1 MKNIKVVAFDC
12 DGVMFDTAE
21 ANRVYYSKI
30 LEHFG
35 RPALTAE
42 QFAVVHM
49 HTVDESLA
57 HLFPDKK
64 DLAAAQA
71 YRRGMNY
78 QVYLKYLTLEPH
90 LVSLL
95 ARIRPAMKTA
105 IVTNR
110 TDTMHR
116 LLAEFGLED
125 GFDLVV
131 TASDVEQPKPHPE
144 GLIKI
149 LRHFDISPRQA
160 VYIGDSPLDA
170 AAAKAAG
177 IPLVAYDNPQ
187 LPADYHIASLREL
200 EDLLELP
207 AEKQP

>member
-21 ANRVYYSKI
+21 ANRVYYNKI
-30 LEHFG
+30 LRHFG
-35 RPALTAE
+35 RPTLTAE
-42 QFAVVHM
+42 QFAIVHM

-57 HLFPDKK
+57 YLFPDEK
-64 DLAAAQA
+64 DLAAVQA

-78 QVYLKYLTLEPH
+78 QAYLKYLTMEPH

-95 ARIRPAMKTA
+95 AKIRPVMKTA

-110 TDTMHR
+110 TDTMNR
-116 LLAEFGLED
+116 LLVEFGLT
-125 GFDLVV
+125 GSFDLVI
-131 TASDVEQPKPHPE
+131 TASDVQRPKPHPE

-149 LRHFDISPRQA
+149 LRYFAISPQQA

-170 AAAKAAG
+170 TAAKAAG
-177 IPLVAYDNPQ
+177 ITLVAYDNPR
-187 LPADYHIASLREL
+187 LPTDYHIVSLNQL
-200 EDLLELP
+200 EELLEL
-207 AEKQP
+207 